1 MDSSRE
7 QQCREYRIHDT
18 AWELLRISM
27 LLEKGTT
34 PELRLFKVVPIS
46 FSMILSFDNMYP
58 DQGYLGNSNYTV
70 ILNYI

>member
-1 MDSSRE
+1 
-7 QQCREYRIHDT
+7 
-18 AWELLRISM
+18 M